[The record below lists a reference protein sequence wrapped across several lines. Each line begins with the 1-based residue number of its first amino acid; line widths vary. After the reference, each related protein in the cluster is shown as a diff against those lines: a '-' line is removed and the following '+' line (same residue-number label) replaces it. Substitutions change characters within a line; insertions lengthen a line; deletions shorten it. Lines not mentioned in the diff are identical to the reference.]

1 MLCEKTGYL
10 CIFAITMM
18 NEKITIEN
26 FGGIKQATI
35 PLNRI
40 NIFIGPQASGK
51 SVTAKLVYFF
61 KGVFSYLRIEGLIKG
76 SNIDET
82 IASYMRLFNDYF
94 PENTYEKNGSFTI
107 KYEFG
112 DYSITANREA
122 YREVYFEFSKSYID
136 FFAFLKKL
144 RKSHPDASDSLLIYY
159 DYRKNEIKNNL
170 AGNIFIPAGRS
181 FFSNLENVIFTL
193 VHNEIS
199 IDKFMSQFGM
209 MYERAKLMESKDA
222 SDYPHKEFMEQ
233 LISEIIAGHYIRRN
247 GKDYIDIKDG
257 NSISINQASSGQQ
270 EALPMM
276 LILKHLMYDDSNQ
289 SVFLEEPEAHLFPSS
304 QQKIVKLIATIFNA
318 PKHQHQFII
327 TTHSPYILT
336 SFNNLLQAGIA
347 ENELSEKEKLYKII
361 NKFEILQPGT
371 VNAFLMK
378 DGGVEN
384 IIDEEYGLIQAEL
397 IDSVSEDISLEF
409 EQMLDLI

>member
-1 MLCEKTGYL
+1 
-10 CIFAITMM
+10 MM

-26 FGGIKQATI
+26 FGRIQKATI

-61 KGVFSYLRIEGLIKG
+61 KELFNHLSTEVLLK
-76 SNIDET
+76 NKDIDEG
-82 IASYMRLFNDYF
+82 IKSYTKLFYDYF
-94 PENTYEKNGSFTI
+94 PRPTYDKTNSFSI
-107 KYEFG
+107 KYELN
-112 DYSITANREA
+112 DHSITLKREN
-122 YREVYFEFSKSYID
+122 YGEVSFEFSEAYID
-136 FFAFLKKL
+136 LFALLKKL
-144 RKSHPDASDSLLIYY
+144 RKEYSPSSHEYDLIKLKPLKAYL
-159 DYRKNEIKNNL
+159 DYRLEKFKSNL
-170 AGNIFIPAGRS
+170 DSNVFIPAGRS
-181 FFSNLENVIFTL
+181 FFSNLENSIFTF
-193 VHNEIS
+193 VHNEVP
-199 IDKFMSQFGM
+199 IDKFLSQFGM
-209 MYERAKLMESKDA
+209 LYERVKTTHLIGNSAYKDI
-222 SDYPHKEFMEQ
+222 EFIEQ
-233 LISEIIAGHYIRRN
+233 LISEIIVGEYIRHN
-247 GKDYIDIKDG
+247 DEDHINLKDG
-257 NSISINQASSGQQ
+257 NSIPVSQASSGQQ

-276 LILKHLMYDDSNQ
+276 LIMKDLVYLDTGNR
-289 SVFLEEPEAHLFPSS
+289 SVFVEEPEAHLFPSS

-318 PKHQHQFII
+318 PKHQHQFTI

-378 DGGVEN
+378 DGGVQN
-384 IIDEEYGLIQAEL
+384 IVDEEYGLIQAEL

>member
-1 MLCEKTGYL
+1 
-10 CIFAITMM
+10 MM

-26 FGGIKQATI
+26 FGSIQKATI

-61 KGVFSYLRIEGLIKG
+61 KELFNHLSTEVLLK
-76 SNIDET
+76 NKDIDEG
-82 IASYMRLFNDYF
+82 IKSYTKLFYDYF
-94 PENTYEKNGSFTI
+94 PRPTYDKTNSFSI
-107 KYEFG
+107 KYELN
-112 DYSITANREA
+112 DHSITLKREN
-122 YREVYFEFSKSYID
+122 YGEVSFEFSEAYID
-136 FFAFLKKL
+136 LFALLKKL
-144 RKSHPDASDSLLIYY
+144 RKEYSPSSHEYDLIKLKPLKAYL
-159 DYRKNEIKNNL
+159 DYRLEKFKSNL
-170 AGNIFIPAGRS
+170 DSNVFIPAGRS
-181 FFSNLENVIFTL
+181 FFSNLENSIFTF
-193 VHNEIS
+193 VHNEVP
-199 IDKFMSQFGM
+199 IDKFLSQFGM
-209 MYERAKLMESKDA
+209 LYERVKTTHLIGNSAYKDI
-222 SDYPHKEFMEQ
+222 EFIEQ
-233 LISEIIAGHYIRRN
+233 LISEIIVGEYIRHN
-247 GKDYIDIKDG
+247 DEDHINLKDG
-257 NSISINQASSGQQ
+257 NSIPVSQASSGQQ

-276 LILKHLMYDDSNQ
+276 LIMKDLVYLDTGNR
-289 SVFLEEPEAHLFPSS
+289 SVFVEEPEAHLFPSS

-318 PKHQHQFII
+318 PKHQHQFTI

-378 DGGVEN
+378 DSGVQN

>member
-1 MLCEKTGYL
+1 M
-10 CIFAITMM
+10 I

-26 FGGIKQATI
+26 FGGIQKATI

-61 KGVFSYLRIEGLIKG
+61 KELFNHLSTEVLLK
-76 SNIDET
+76 NKDIDEG
-82 IASYMRLFNDYF
+82 IKSYTKLFYDYF
-94 PENTYEKNGSFTI
+94 PRPTYEKTDSFSV
-107 KYEFG
+107 KYELN
-112 DYSITANREA
+112 YHSIILKREN
-122 YREVYFEFSKSYID
+122 YGEVSFEFSEAYID
-136 FFAFLKKL
+136 LFAFLKKL
-144 RKSHPDASDSLLIYY
+144 KKTHYPVSEGKNAVEAYRGYFDYKTKEFKS
-159 DYRKNEIKNNL
+159 NL
-170 AGNIFIPAGRS
+170 DGSIFIPAGRS
-181 FFSNLENVIFTL
+181 FFSNLENAIFTF
-193 VHNEIS
+193 VHNEIP
-199 IDKFMSQFGM
+199 IDKFLSQFGM
-209 MYERAKLMESKDA
+209 IYERAKIMKSTSTYNYLN
-222 SDYPHKEFMEQ
+222 
-233 LISEIIAGHYIRRN
+233 SEHVDKSVSEVIAGQYIRRDD
-247 GKDYIDIKDG
+247 KDYIGLKNG
-257 NSISINQASSGQQ
+257 NSIPINQASSGQQ

-276 LILKHLMYDDSNQ
+276 LILMYLMYPTNINIGNQ

-304 QQKIVKLIATIFNA
+304 QQKIVKLIATVFNTS
-318 PKHQHQFII
+318 PYQHQFTI

-347 ENELSEKEKLYKII
+347 EKELSEKEKLYKII
-361 NKFEILQPGT
+361 NKFEILEPGT

-378 DGGVEN
+378 DGGVQN